1 MTQPKNINE
10 AMNKIED
17 IKDFIFLEERS
28 ITKKNT
34 QILIK
39 KAKIKIQKQEVLAE
53 QKSVLRNALKLY
65 YKRNDS
71 LMHL

>member
-1 MTQPKNINE
+1 
-10 AMNKIED
+10 MNKIED

-71 LMHL
+71 LMHS

>member
-71 LMHL
+71 LMHS

>member
-1 MTQPKNINE
+1 
-10 AMNKIED
+10 MNKIED

-28 ITKKNT
+28 IAKKNT

>member
-53 QKSVLRNALKLY
+53 QKSVLRNAIKLY

>member
-39 KAKIKIQKQEVLAE
+39 KSKIKIQKQEVLAE
-53 QKSVLRNALKLY
+53 QKSVLRNAIKLY